1 MALRCVANRNDIIAK
16 PLGTGQNHIGLIKKN
31 NILLI
36 LFLIVSLTSCKDNSQ
51 TDYSYEKIQIDRT
64 DIFLTLPTG
73 IDSSEIED
81 FTEGIFQQFKYTD
94 KSIVVISTNGMGY
107 IDMSG
112 EKANKVIERKEVI
125 DGIQIAYFITN
136 KERRAEFDQAF
147 NLMLE
152 SGLK

>member
-1 MALRCVANRNDIIAK
+1 
-16 PLGTGQNHIGLIKKN
+16 
-31 NILLI
+31 
-36 LFLIVSLTSCKDNSQ
+36 
-51 TDYSYEKIQIDRT
+51 
-64 DIFLTLPTG
+64 
-73 IDSSEIED
+73 
-81 FTEGIFQQFKYTD
+81 
-94 KSIVVISTNGMGY
+94 
-107 IDMSG
+107 MSG